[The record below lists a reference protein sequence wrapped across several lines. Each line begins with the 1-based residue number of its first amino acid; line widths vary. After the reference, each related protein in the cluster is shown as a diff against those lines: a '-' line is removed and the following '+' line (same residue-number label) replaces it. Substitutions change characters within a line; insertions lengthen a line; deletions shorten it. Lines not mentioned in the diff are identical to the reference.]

1 METRVEERT
10 PVLGHD
16 LLLLLK
22 NMGGTAR
29 TEALRNAAAG
39 AFGAD
44 AVYGNC
50 HGDRFSFD
58 EALVFLASKGKL
70 DLLGDDV
77 FLGSAPA
84 CSGH

>member
-1 METRVEERT
+1 MDALASHRT
-10 PVLGHD
+10 PVFGHD
-16 LLLLLK
+16 LLSLLSR
-22 NMGGTAR
+22 MGGKASV
-29 TEALRNAAAG
+29 EGLRSAAAG

-58 EALVFLASKGKL
+58 GVLAFLAAHGKL
-70 DLLGDDV
+70 AHRGDEVSLGT
-77 FLGSAPA
+77 GPG

>member
-1 METRVEERT
+1 METLVTEHA
-10 PVLGHD
+10 PVFGHD
-16 LLLLLK
+16 LLSLLQK
-22 NMGGTAR
+22 MGGKASV
-29 TEALRNAAAG
+29 ESLRAAAFG

-58 EALVFLASKGKL
+58 EVLAFLASKRKL
-70 DLLGDDV
+70 EHRGDEV
-77 FLGSAPA
+77 SLGSEPG